1 MNRATQIENFAR
13 AGYLARGVFYILL
26 GYLALTTARAE
37 SATGIMRQIESVPL
51 GTVLL
56 ALVGV
61 GLFGWGVF
69 RLYGAAIDIQG
80 KGSDAKGVAVRAG
93 HTASGL
99 FHFLLAFAALRMA
112 LGSGSGGGEKA
123 SQAAGTA
130 QGLPLGDTLLVI
142 VGIAFLLAALDQ
154 ARKTATAKFMQLLD
168 PRAPDFVEYVGRAGY
183 AARAVVFAILG
194 WHVAS
199 VGLGGRASQV
209 GGFGEMLNTLRDT
222 QWLYMAVAIGLLLFG
237 VFSLIMARYRRIRNE
252 NVLARLGGGAAR

>member
-1 MNRATQIENFAR
+1 MNRISRLETFAR

-26 GYLALTTARAE
+26 GYLALTTAKAE
-37 SATGIMRQIESVPL
+37 GTTGIMRQIESAPL
-51 GTVLL
+51 GTILL

-80 KGSDAKGVAVRAG
+80 KGSDAKGMAVRAG

-112 LGSGSGGGEKA
+112 LGGESGGGEKA

-130 QGLPLGDTLLVI
+130 QGLPFGDTLLI
-142 VGIAFLLAALDQ
+142 FAGIAFLLAAADQ
-154 ARKTATAKFMQLLD
+154 AVKAASAKFMRLVD
-168 PRAPDFVEYVGRAGY
+168 AGAPHWVEYVGRAGY

-199 VGLGGRASQV
+199 VGFGGSAGQV
-209 GGFGEMLNTLRDT
+209 GGFAEMLNTLRGT

-252 NVLARLGGGAAR
+252 NVLSRLGGGTAY